1 MSHRGWSNFSGSFVI
16 GVIAIGI
23 GVAFLLKSLGYLAGV
38 NLWDYWPL
46 ILIIIGGLRVIFP
59 QSHHS
64 YFWGP
69 LVAIV
74 GVFFLMTNLHLI
86 SLDITKL
93 WPVIPILFGIRLIS
107 RPFFKPWRNCHIER
121 ADWHNCNT
129 ERADWHKYRH
139 GHRWSGDSVITDDN
153 LSIALVLSGGEY
165 VCTSS
170 KFIGGNISLTLAG
183 CEIDLR
189 KVIVPGEEI
198 FLDVNLILGGIELR
212 IPNTWSVRYL
222 GTPVLGSFEN
232 KTNPVTIPEK
242 KLIIRGPITLAGFEV
257 RN

>member
-1 MSHRGWSNFSGSFVI
+1 VSHRGWSNFSGSFVV

-23 GVAFLLKSLGYLAGV
+23 GVAFLLKSLGYLAGI

-46 ILIIIGGLRVIFP
+46 ILIILGGFRVIFP
-59 QSHHS
+59 HSHHS

-74 GVFFLMTNLHLI
+74 GVFFLMTNLHM
-86 SLDITKL
+86 ITFNIIKL

-107 RPFFKPWRNCHIER
+107 RPFFKPFHNCHVER
-121 ADWHNCNT
+121 ADWH
-129 ERADWHKYRH
+129 RH
-139 GHRWSGDSVITDDN
+139 GHRWGGESVLNDDN
-153 LSIALVLSGGEY
+153 LSISLVLSGGEY

-170 KFIGGNISLTLAG
+170 KFSGGSISLTLAG

-189 KVIVPGEEI
+189 KVIVPDAEI
-198 FLDVNLILGGIELR
+198 YLDINLMLGGIELR
-212 IPNTWSVRYL
+212 IPNTWSVSYL
-222 GTPVLGSFEN
+222 GTPVLGTFEN
-232 KTNPVTIPEK
+232 KTNPVTNPEK
-242 KLIIRGPITLAGFEV
+242 RLVVRGPITLAGFEV